1 MDDNDW
7 DLHAVVRGCS
17 VTAADPPDPF
27 SPFPSPL
34 PRRGGRTDEFFGF
47 PDLMETPT
55 ARHQMEELCKSVY
68 IKPRRQRQLQPPAPV
83 PKPSYPSCSPAAS
96 IFPAFATD
104 PHQFQQQPRQPH
116 PPVSRTPL
124 RSKRS
129 SSKGCQARK
138 QVERSL
144 AEPGMLVITYTA
156 EHDHPVPNHRN
167 SLSGSTRQKLPHPSS
182 AAQPPL
188 ASGCRGGGEHP
199 LSPGSHPSSSSLSSP
214 AAAAPRANSVEN
226 ELFTRGRP
234 RILKDSGEEEEEEEL
249 TVGDVETMGEDDM
262 LFLGMEVIDGS
273 TTSTGT
279 TKSPGRVSVS
289 SAFFEEDGGFEE
301 YFFHSTWLANSNAA
315 AAAGDGVGKV
325 PLLVGAD
332 ATVVMHKE
340 DGLVQK
346 NASVEEL
353 RKPTRSNGGRE
364 SRRTRSLQ
372 LRHRRETAV

>member
-55 ARHQMEELCKSVY
+55 ARHQMEELCKPVY

-83 PKPSYPSCSPAAS
+83 LKPSYPSCSPAAS

-124 RSKRS
+124 RSKRSTDRNPSKALLIQGKPITEDSISSFYFSPIFDDETTTLGGWGVSRGYYRCS

-301 YFFHSTWLANSNAA
+301 YLFHSTWLANSNAA
-315 AAAGDGVGKV
+315 AAAG
-325 PLLVGAD
+325 
-332 ATVVMHKE
+332 
-340 DGLVQK
+340 
-346 NASVEEL
+346 
-353 RKPTRSNGGRE
+353 GG
-364 SRRTRSLQ
+364 S
-372 LRHRRETAV
+372 

>member
-55 ARHQMEELCKSVY
+55 ARHQMEELCQSVY

-83 PKPSYPSCSPAAS
+83 LKPSCPSCSPAAS

-124 RSKRS
+124 RSKRRKHQQKKVVCQVPADGISPDMWAWRKYGQKPIKGSPYPRGYYRCS

-199 LSPGSHPSSSSLSSP
+199 LSPGSRPSSSSLSSP

-301 YFFHSTWLANSNAA
+301 YLFHSTWLANSNAA
-315 AAAGDGVGKV
+315 AAAG
-325 PLLVGAD
+325 
-332 ATVVMHKE
+332 
-340 DGLVQK
+340 
-346 NASVEEL
+346 
-353 RKPTRSNGGRE
+353 GG
-364 SRRTRSLQ
+364 S
-372 LRHRRETAV
+372 